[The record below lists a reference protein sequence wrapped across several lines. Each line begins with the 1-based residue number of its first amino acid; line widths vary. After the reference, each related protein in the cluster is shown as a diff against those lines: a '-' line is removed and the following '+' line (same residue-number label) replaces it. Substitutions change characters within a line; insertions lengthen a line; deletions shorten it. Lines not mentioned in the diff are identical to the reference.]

1 MSTESPFREQDLLA
15 RLEALT
21 AERDELSRARALATA
36 REACARRSGWSW
48 WRFLLG
54 VAVLPAAMVLLGVV
68 ISVIR

>member
-21 AERDELSRARALATA
+21 AERDELSRALATA

-68 ISVIR
+68 VSVIR